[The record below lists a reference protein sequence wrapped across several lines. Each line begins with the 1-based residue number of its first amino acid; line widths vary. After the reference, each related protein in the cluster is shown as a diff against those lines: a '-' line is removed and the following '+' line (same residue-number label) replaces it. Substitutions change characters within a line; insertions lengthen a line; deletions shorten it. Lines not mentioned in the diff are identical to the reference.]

1 MISVECG
8 VRVVQFIGICH
19 WRLFGTSRV
28 MPILAKFI
36 FVLQSDPQHCQDAHI
51 EPGQIPGRAL
61 LRVIDGCATVPVLL

>member
-28 MPILAKFI
+28 MPVLAKFI
-36 FVLQSDPQHCQDAHI
+36 FVFAASVVLPDQMHTLSLVRYRGELMDSD
-51 EPGQIPGRAL
+51 
-61 LRVIDGCATVPVLL
+61 